1 MKKHVLRITAA
12 LGAAA
17 FLFTTGFARAEDHAS
32 GKAGYLK
39 SATYY
44 SDDWVINFWNSESR
58 HMDQELARIA
68 HVLFL
73 PIQGE

>member
-1 MKKHVLRITAA
+1 MRNGMLRTAAA

-17 FLFTTGFARAEDHAS
+17 FLFATGFARAEDHAS

-44 SDDWVINFWNSESR
+44 SDDWIIN
-58 HMDQELARIA
+58 
-68 HVLFL
+68 V
-73 PIQGE
+73 